1 MPFRP
6 MLAAKAARLEDLR
19 YPLLAS
25 AKLDGVRA
33 TFSDGK
39 LFSRSMKPIPNRAIQ
54 KYFSELAS
62 VVNCLDGELLVGAH
76 DNNVYRRTMSAV
88 MSHDG
93 DPMPDLVWWIFD
105 QVRTNEPFEERLSR
119 AAQRIYGKH
128 DCTAVKILNHKYV
141 HTPEEVLAH
150 HAKMI
155 DQGHE
160 GLVLRDPQGQYKQG
174 RSTLNEQG
182 MIKVKVFNDSEA
194 VVLGV
199 VELMHNDNE
208 QTVSEIGLSKRS
220 SHKANKRGGGVMGAL
235 QVRDLKTGVEFEIGT
250 GFTDADRLAM
260 WVHPPVG
267 ELVKYKYFAYGVK
280 DKPRHPVFL
289 GYRAKIDL

>member
-220 SHKANKRGGGVMGAL
+220 SHKAGKRASGMMGAL
-235 QVRDLKTGVEFEIGT
+235 QVRDCVTGVEFEIGT
-250 GFTDADRLAM
+250 GFTDVDRRAM

-280 DKPRHPVFL
+280 DRPRHPVFL

>member
-6 MLAAKAARLEDLR
+6 MLAAKVKRLEDLR

-25 AKLDGVRA
+25 AKLDGIRA
-33 TFSDGK
+33 TMSDGK
-39 LFSRSMKPIPNRAIQ
+39 LFSRTMKPIPNRAVQ
-54 KYFSELAS
+54 KYFSEIAS
-62 VVNCLDGELLVGAH
+62 LVNCLDGELLVGAH
-76 DNNVYRRTMSAV
+76 DNNVYRRTVSAV

-105 QVRTNEPFEERLSR
+105 QVRTAETFEERLSR

-160 GLVLRDPQGQYKQG
+160 GLVLRDPEGLYKQG

-182 MIKVKVFNDSEA
+182 MIKVKMFSDSEA
-194 VVLGV
+194 VVLNV

-208 QTVSEIGLSKRS
+208 ATTSEIGLTKRS
-220 SHKANKRGGGVMGAL
+220 SHKANKRHSGMMGAL
-235 QVRDLKTGVEFEIGT
+235 QVRDCVTGVEFEIGT
-250 GFTDADRLAM
+250 GFTEADRREL
-260 WVHPPVG
+260 WVAPPIG
-267 ELVKYKYFAYGVK
+267 NLVKYKYFAYGVK

-289 GYRAKIDL
+289 GFRSPIDL